1 MLSLVNVEKLNGNN
15 FKAWK
20 HQIEMN
26 LGMLE
31 FNIEFK
37 VPQFSTLTDESTAQ
51 ERILQSGIEPIK
63 CLYSSCKIQWRTSK
77 RRDS

>member
-20 HQIEMN
+20 QQIEMN

-31 FNIEFK
+31 FNIVFK
-37 VPQFSTLTDESTAQ
+37 VHLAFS
-51 ERILQSGIEPIK
+51 IK
-63 CLYSSCKIQWRTSK
+63 
-77 RRDS
+77 